1 MTTTGGAAHPNMKLF
16 QTSVLSADTYL
27 ELLYAPARPDIQDT
41 EMVSR
46 RFCLWLAAGYIT
58 GVLPWCLIALI
69 IKYSYIPYSVA
80 RYVTVSMGSVL
91 LLRAWLGP
99 EWVIKLAYS
108 VRWLLTLNIYRR
120 DDIGNAFAAGGCD
133 VKVTFLSLIHI

>member
-1 MTTTGGAAHPNMKLF
+1 
-16 QTSVLSADTYL
+16 
-27 ELLYAPARPDIQDT
+27 
-41 EMVSR
+41 MVSKC
-46 RFCLWLAAGYIT
+46 FCLWLAAGYVT
-58 GVLPWCLIALI
+58 GVLPWCLTALI

-108 VRWLLTLNIYRR
+108 LRWLLTSNIYRR
-120 DDIGNAFAAGGCD
+120 DDIGNAFAAGGFSK
-133 VKVTFLSLIHI
+133 VKTASLAMHSVPTTRTSSQQFGEQRQSAFFRWKTFRMFPI